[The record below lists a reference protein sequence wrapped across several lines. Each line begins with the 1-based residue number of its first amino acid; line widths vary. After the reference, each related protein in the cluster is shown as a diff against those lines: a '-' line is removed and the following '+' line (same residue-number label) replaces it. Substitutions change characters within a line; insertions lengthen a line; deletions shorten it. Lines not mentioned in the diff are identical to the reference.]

1 MLNNKTAIVTG
12 GSRGIGRAI
21 ALALAAQNAKVAILY
36 AGNEAAAQAT
46 VEEAQNNGYA
56 MTAVQCDV
64 ADSDA
69 TKTTVATLLS
79 EWGQIDILVN
89 CAGITRDGL
98 IMRMKDEDFD
108 SVIATNLK
116 GAFLMT
122 RQCAAPMM
130 KRRTGRIINIASVS
144 GLSGNAGQANYSA
157 AKAGMVGLTKS
168 VARELAG
175 RGITCNAIAPGFI
188 ETDMTAALS
197 EKVLAASLENV
208 PMNRMGTPEEVASLA
223 VYLCSEGAA
232 YITGEV
238 IRIDGGMCM

>member
-1 MLNNKTAIVTG
+1 MLTNKTAIVTG

-36 AGNEAAAQAT
+36 AGNATAAQAT
-46 VEEAQNNGYA
+46 VEEAQKNGHT

-64 ADSDA
+64 ADSAA
-69 TKTTVATLLS
+69 TKAVVDTLLK

-98 IMRMKDEDFD
+98 VMRMKDEDFD
-108 SVIATNLK
+108 AVIATNLK

-122 RQCAAPMM
+122 RQCATAMM

-144 GLSGNAGQANYSA
+144 GLCGNAGQANYAA
-157 AKAGMVGLTKS
+157 AKAGMIGLTKS

-175 RGITCNAIAPGFI
+175 RGVTCNAIAPGFI

-223 VYLCSEGAA
+223 VYLCSEGAG

>member
-1 MLNNKTAIVTG
+1 MLTNKTAIVTG

-21 ALALAAQNAKVAILY
+21 ALALAAQNARVAILY
-36 AGNEAAAQAT
+36 AGNAAAAQAT
-46 VEEAQNNGYA
+46 VEEAQKNGHL

-64 ADSDA
+64 ADSAA
-69 TKTTVATLLS
+69 TKAVVDSLLK

-98 IMRMKDEDFD
+98 VMRMKDEDFD
-108 SVIATNLK
+108 AVIATNLK

-122 RQCAAPMM
+122 RQCSAAMM
-130 KRRTGRIINIASVS
+130 KRRQGRIINIASVS
-144 GLSGNAGQANYSA
+144 GLCGNAGQANYAA
-157 AKAGMVGLTKS
+157 AKAGMLGLTKS

-175 RGITCNAIAPGFI
+175 RGVTCNAIAPGFI

-197 EKVLAASLENV
+197 ERALAAGLENV

-223 VYLCSEGAA
+223 VYLCSEGAG

>member
-1 MLNNKTAIVTG
+1 MLTNKTAIVTG

-36 AGNEAAAQAT
+36 AGNATAAQAT
-46 VEEAQNNGYA
+46 VEEAQKNGHT

-64 ADSDA
+64 ADSAA
-69 TKTTVATLLS
+69 TKAVVDSLLKG
-79 EWGQIDILVN
+79 WGQIDILVN

-98 IMRMKDEDFD
+98 VMRMKDEDFD
-108 SVIATNLK
+108 AVIATNLK

-122 RQCAAPMM
+122 RQCATAMM

-144 GLSGNAGQANYSA
+144 GLCGNAGQANYAA
-157 AKAGMVGLTKS
+157 AKAGMIGLTKS

-175 RGITCNAIAPGFI
+175 RGVTCNAIAPGFI

-223 VYLCSEGAA
+223 VYLCSEGAG

>member
-21 ALALAAQNAKVAILY
+21 ALALAAQNARVAIFY
-36 AGNEAAAQAT
+36 AGNEAAAQAA
-46 VEEAQNNGYA
+46 VEEAQRSGHT
-56 MTAVQCDV
+56 MTAVRCDV
-64 ADSDA
+64 ADSVA
-69 TKTTVATLLS
+69 TKAAVDALLK

-108 SVIATNLK
+108 AVIATNLK

-122 RQCAAPMM
+122 RQCTAAMM

-157 AKAGMVGLTKS
+157 AKAGMIGLTKS

-175 RGITCNAIAPGFI
+175 RGVTCNAIAPGFI

-223 VYLCSEGAA
+223 LYLCSEGAG